1 MTLKNKKIFTILFS
15 LQLLLLGVVLFVEY
29 FNLIIFAKSKMVHYH
44 GYDIAFSAV
53 LLRMKLWKFHLFA
66 GLLISLIYIVFSLL
80 FLKKKYFL
88 VIVITMFLSGLFIF
102 FFENKIILLLH
113 IISSVVSVFVFL
125 YLYNR
130 NTI

>member
-1 MTLKNKKIFTILFS
+1 
-15 LQLLLLGVVLFVEY
+15 
-29 FNLIIFAKSKMVHYH
+29 
-44 GYDIAFSAV
+44 
-53 LLRMKLWKFHLFA
+53 
-66 GLLISLIYIVFSLL
+66 L
-80 FLKKKYFL
+80 FLKKKCFL
-88 VIVITMFLSGLFIF
+88 VIVFTMFFSGLFIF